1 VPVLD
6 AVGTEWTV
14 PDLVFQHIT
23 DINKALRQDPGS
35 LKLPKTVD
43 GYADDFHSPPVQ
55 QWFLSWP
62 GAPVFV
68 GCVLFDA
75 RIKALGIDERGFASR
90 WRGDAIE
97 RLRDAIWEAW
107 TQYLPPTARGQS
119 QGIRRTLDAQRATQA
134 AVLIQTIEILEETR
148 PELIDEAARKLRKA
162 LQSRIQPTSSGDSP
176 ESSESIPEDSAIASS
191 T

>member
-14 PDLVFQHIT
+14 PDLVFQ
-23 DINKALRQDPGS
+23 DVAEINKSLRVDPGS

-43 GYADDFHSPPVQ
+43 DYADDFHSPPVQ

-68 GCVLFDA
+68 GCILFA
-75 RIKALGIDERGFASR
+75 SRIKELGIDERGFASR

-107 TQYLPPTARGQS
+107 TQYLPPTAREQS

-148 PELIDEAARKLRKA
+148 PQLIDEAARKLRKA
-162 LQSRIQPTSSGDSP
+162 LQSRIQPTSSGDLE
-176 ESSESIPEDSAIASS
+176 ESSESTPEGTATASS
-191 T
+191 S